1 MKLKFRLAGAEKG
14 AEPRLT
20 PDSAA
25 GAGAGRL
32 VQISAG
38 PLKGIVGAAER
49 AAFCLPV
56 SGGPLNI
63 TGRKM
68 GANQPP
74 MRESIRSLAAS
85 PTTS

>member
-25 GAGAGRL
+25 GAGRL
-32 VQISAG
+32 VQIGAG
-38 PLKGIVGAAER
+38 PLNIVGAAER

-63 TGRKM
+63 TERKM